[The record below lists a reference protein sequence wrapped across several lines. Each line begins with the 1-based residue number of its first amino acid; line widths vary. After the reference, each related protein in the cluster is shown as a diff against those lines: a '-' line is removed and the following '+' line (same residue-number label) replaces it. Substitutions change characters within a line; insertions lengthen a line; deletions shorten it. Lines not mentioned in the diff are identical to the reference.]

1 MDELHWLDQ
10 PIHWLYWTGLHVT
23 GWKLIGYT
31 GADYL
36 SGDADNDYL
45 SGDAGNDDGHA
56 DRHHADMPPERF
68 ERMGDE
74 GAEGVRETARRA
86 VP

>member
-31 GADYL
+31 GALMFGARWL
-36 SGDADNDYL
+36 SSSSLPAAPAN
-45 SGDAGNDDGHA
+45 
-56 DRHHADMPPERF
+56 R
-68 ERMGDE
+68 
-74 GAEGVRETARRA
+74 
-86 VP
+86 

>member
-31 GADYL
+31 GAL
-36 SGDADNDYL
+36 
-45 SGDAGNDDGHA
+45 
-56 DRHHADMPPERF
+56 MF
-68 ERMGDE
+68 
-74 GAEGVRETARRA
+74 GARWLVQFIATRRA
-86 VP
+86 GKPVIRVASARWPGPLFRRRPGPR